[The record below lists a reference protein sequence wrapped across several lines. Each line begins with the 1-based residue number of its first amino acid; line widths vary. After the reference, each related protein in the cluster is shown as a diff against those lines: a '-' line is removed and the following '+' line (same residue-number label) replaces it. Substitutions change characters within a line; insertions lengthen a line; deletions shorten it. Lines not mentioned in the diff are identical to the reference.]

1 MNERVSYALDVMES
15 MFPHAKAELNH
26 TNAYELT
33 VAVMLSAQAT
43 DVSVN
48 KVTPALFHAY
58 PTVEALALA
67 NAQDIEPFIQSIGL
81 YKNKAKSLVSM
92 ARKVVNEYNST
103 IPNTK
108 QALLSLDGVGVKT
121 ANVILSVWFD
131 VPAIAVDTH
140 VDRVS
145 KRLGFAKEKD
155 NVLDVERKLKR
166 KIAKERWSK
175 AHHLMIF
182 FGRYHC
188 KSQNPQCAVCPLQ
201 NMCNYYKK
209 RMLIQ

>member
-1 MNERVSYALDVMES
+1 MNERISHALDVMER
-15 MFPHAKAELNH
+15 MFPYAKAELNH

-48 KVTPALFHAY
+48 KVTPSLFHAY
-58 PTVEALALA
+58 PSVDDLALA
-67 NAQDIEPFIQSIGL
+67 NAQDIEPYIKSIGL

-92 ARKVVNEYNST
+92 ARKVVSEYHST

-108 QALLSLDGVGVKT
+108 KALLSLDGVGVKT
-121 ANVILSVWFD
+121 ANVILSVWFN

-155 NVLDVERKLKR
+155 SVLDVERKLKR

-188 KSQNPQCAVCPLQ
+188 KSLNPQCDVCPLQ
-201 NMCNYYKK
+201 KECHYYKK

>member
-1 MNERVSYALDVMES
+1 MNERISHALDVMER
-15 MFPHAKAELNH
+15 MFPYAKAELNH

-58 PTVEALALA
+58 PSVDDLALA
-67 NAQDIEPFIQSIGL
+67 NAQDIELYIKSIGL

-92 ARKVVNEYNST
+92 ARKVVSEYHST

-108 QALLSLDGVGVKT
+108 KALLSLDGVGVKT
-121 ANVILSVWFD
+121 ANVILSVWFN